1 MALRIIFMGT
11 PEFSVPTLVAL
22 VGEGHEVVACYS
34 QPPRPAGRRG
44 LELKKS
50 PVHAKA
56 EELGIPVFTPESLKP
71 KEEQQ
76 KFSDLEA
83 DVAIVIAYGLLL
95 PEAILE
101 APRLRCYNGHASLLP
116 RWRGA
121 APIQRAIMAGD
132 EETGVNVM
140 KMDLGLDTGPVALF
154 EKLPISQNM
163 TAGELHDQL
172 SLTTAKLMVDAAR
185 LLKNS
190 VVELTEQSEDGV
202 LYASKIEKS
211 ETRIDWSKPAA
222 EVHNHIRGL
231 SPFPGVWCEM
241 QLGGK
246 LQRVKVLSSELSDA
260 NGAPGTIVDDTM
272 TIACSSG
279 SVKLTKVQRAG
290 KQLQTAEEFL
300 RGNKVE
306 AVF

>member
-1 MALRIIFMGT
+1 MKSL
-11 PEFSVPTLVAL
+11 LVTHSPQDLLA
-22 VGEGHEVVACYS
+22 GEGWSLRNHLFMQRQKNWVFRY
-34 QPPRPAGRRG
+34 
-44 LELKKS
+44 
-50 PVHAKA
+50 
-56 EELGIPVFTPESLKP
+56 FTPESLKSE
-71 KEEQQ
+71 EEQQ
-76 KFSDLEA
+76 KFADLEA

-101 APRLRCYNGHASLLP
+101 APRLGCYNGHASLLP

-140 KMDLGLDTGPVALF
+140 KMDVGLDTGPVALWK
-154 EKLPISQNM
+154 ELPISQNM

-185 LLKNS
+185 LLENS
-190 VVELTEQSEDGV
+190 AVELTEQSEDGV

-231 SPFPGVWCEM
+231 STISRRMV
-241 QLGGK
+241 
-246 LQRVKVLSSELSDA
+246 RDA
-260 NGAPGTIVDDTM
+260 IGWQITASKSAEFRIVGCKWST
-272 TIACSSG
+272 
-279 SVKLTKVQRAG
+279 R
-290 KQLQTAEEFL
+290 
-300 RGNKVE
+300 NN
-306 AVF
+306 